1 MWYVHTMEIYLA
13 TKILLFV
20 GKWMQLEEIM
30 LSEISQTQKDRWGT
44 SVVCACGSLNKQAEF
59 TEIGRAHV

>member
-1 MWYVHTMEIYLA
+1 
-13 TKILLFV
+13 
-20 GKWMQLEEIM
+20 M

-59 TEIGRAHV
+59 TGCVGHACNASMRETASEGPPKA